1 MPAKKG
7 SKYLNAK
14 TSSILS
20 QYNPEDIQEL
30 LNSGEFKS
38 DIAYLRAST
47 DKQDLNHQKLEL
59 LEFARK
65 KSLSIDEFVEIT
77 ISSRKSSKQRRIDEL
92 LGMLNDGDILL
103 VTELSRLGRST
114 TEVITIVNSLA
125 KRNIRVIVLKQ
136 NLDISQQDINSKVTL
151 TLFSLFSELERDLIS
166 LRTKEALASKKRQR
180 QILGKPKGTIQKSK
194 FDKHAEKIKEL
205 LDYGLSVR
213 KISSVLEY
221 TNHIALN
228 TYINK
233 RNLKKKLQ
241 TT

>member
-1 MPAKKG
+1 MGK
-7 SKYLNAK
+7 
-14 TSSILS
+14 IV
-20 QYNPEDIQEL
+20 
-30 LNSGEFKS
+30 
-38 DIAYLRAST
+38 AYLRAST

-92 LGMLNDGDILL
+92 LSMLNDGDILL

-166 LRTKEALASKKRQR
+166 L
-180 QILGKPKGTIQKSK
+180 G
-194 FDKHAEKIKEL
+194 
-205 LDYGLSVR
+205 V
-213 KISSVLEY
+213 
-221 TNHIALN
+221 
-228 TYINK
+228 
-233 RNLKKKLQ
+233 
-241 TT
+241 